1 MRPVIEC
8 VSARRYAVRV
18 RPRATGSRPPPRGQ
32 STLEYLIVL
41 MLVGISLT
49 AGPRSA
55 LEQIFRTFGE
65 HYVRLTD
72 ALSRP

>member
-1 MRPVIEC
+1 MRSVIDS
-8 VSARRYAVRV
+8 VAARRCAMRA

>member
-1 MRPVIEC
+1 MRPVIDF
-8 VSARRYAVRV
+8 VLARRCAMRA
-18 RPRATGSRPPPRGQ
+18 RPRAMGTRPPPRGQ

-49 AGPRSA
+49 AGPRSS
-55 LEQIFRTFGE
+55 LEQIFRAIGE

>member
-1 MRPVIEC
+1 MRPVIDF
-8 VSARRYAVRV
+8 VLARWCAMRA
-18 RPRATGSRPPPRGQ
+18 RPRAMATRPPPRGQ

-41 MLVGISLT
+41 VLVGISLT
-49 AGPRSA
+49 AGPRSS
-55 LEQIFRTFGE
+55 LEQIFRAIGE

>member
-1 MRPVIEC
+1 MRSLID
-8 VSARRYAVRV
+8 SMAARRCAMRA
-18 RPRATGSRPPPRGQ
+18 RPCAMDHRPPPRGQ

-55 LEQIFRTFGE
+55 LEQVFRTFGE

>member
-18 RPRATGSRPPPRGQ
+18 RPRAMGSGPLPRGQ

-55 LEQIFRTFGE
+55 LEQVFRTFGE

>member
-1 MRPVIEC
+1 MRPGIEC

-18 RPRATGSRPPPRGQ
+18 RPRAMGSGPLPRGQ

-49 AGPRSA
+49 AGPRSS
-55 LEQIFRTFGE
+55 LEQVFRAIGE

>member
-1 MRPVIEC
+1 M
-8 VSARRYAVRV
+8 
-18 RPRATGSRPPPRGQ
+18 RGQ
-32 STLEYLIVL
+32 SSLEYLIVL

-55 LEQIFRTFGE
+55 LEQIFLAIGA
-65 HYVRLTD
+65 HYTRLTD